1 MEIVGWGRFIYPYQR
16 LFIQVSIDLR
26 SGSGAF
32 GAVVETVFA
41 LRSTL
46 SDGQLPEISTVRPV
60 RSYTNQ
66 AAGFHRQSVALQA
79 LRGSS
84 PVKSKKCTKCGAY
97 YHEEGIECGYR
108 FCPYCGRRY
117 SVVYIRQ
124 LEKEMYG

>member
-1 MEIVGWGRFIYPYQR
+1 M
-16 LFIQVSIDLR
+16 SIDLR
-26 SGSGAF
+26 SGTGAF

-46 SDGQLPEISTVRPV
+46 SDGQLPEISEVRPV

-84 PVKSKKCTKCGAY
+84 PMKCKNCERALKMIDLYLSVYGGA
-97 YHEEGIECGYR
+97 HIDFRSLLEDIRIILKGEDITS
-108 FCPYCGRRY
+108 FRRL
-117 SVVYIRQ
+117 IP
-124 LEKEMYG
+124 